1 MSLEDTL
8 SKPKKDNKLE
18 EATDM
23 EFAISLSGHIKN
35 PCEDLKGNNI
45 RDFYIREAQQSL
57 EKMQDEQA
65 KEILKAVIRQ
75 YSNK

>member
-1 MSLEDTL
+1 MSSMDKI
-8 SKPKKDNKLE
+8 SKLE
-18 EATDM
+18 TSKSSEKATDM
-23 EFAISLSGHIKN
+23 EFAMFLSGHIKN
-35 PCEDLKGNNI
+35 PCEDLNGNNI

-65 KEILKAVIRQ
+65 KEILRAVIRQ